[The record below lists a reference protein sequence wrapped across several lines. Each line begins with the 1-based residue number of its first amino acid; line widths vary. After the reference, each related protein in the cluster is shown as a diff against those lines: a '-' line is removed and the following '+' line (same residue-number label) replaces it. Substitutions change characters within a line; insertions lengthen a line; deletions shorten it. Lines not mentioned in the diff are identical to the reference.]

1 VAQGLTTERTFV
13 LADSGGTRE
22 WLYVAMSRGRQSN
35 RLYIANEDRVRDE
48 FAPADAHRPDAWR
61 RLAAALGR
69 TEAQPMAIDL
79 VADAAEERR
88 RDLERRIAAR
98 QRRRVRDDD
107 FGINR

>member
-1 VAQGLTTERTFV
+1 
-13 LADSGGTRE
+13 
-22 WLYVAMSRGRQSN
+22 
-35 RLYIANEDRVRDE
+35 
-48 FAPADAHRPDAWR
+48 
-61 RLAAALGR
+61 
-69 TEAQPMAIDL
+69 MAIDL